1 MKMSKGFLSILATCT
16 CATGV
21 AAPPAKPPPTPP
33 DVDIAYLSIS
43 NNSWTGWPPAAIRGI
58 DVSAAGALITDV
70 ELWRARNRYTQ
81 NLAWDASG
89 KYLAWAEAIDR
100 QGTQAL
106 LVAEPGQV
114 PRVAYQFSSDYIYSN
129 NNYAD
134 GLAWGRGCGATPVLY
149 FWGVAVGAVVA
160 VWVVDPFAATPVAQE
175 VFRGPARPVGER
187 GGSLQGLAV
196 SPQGRILVA
205 GAYSYELGDRG
216 LVALPLGCESVS
228 SLPQPSGPAQP
239 LLAARYESDQAW
251 IHSFDWSGDGRRLA
265 ISMGRW
271 VPISAGSA
279 YAYDPELWIA
289 EIEYV
294 ASAGAEQ
301 ATVTRLWHSA
311 AGVTVFPA
319 WAPVSEGTACDRLA
333 FTRSSVVWLHDV
345 PRDGFSGIDCAIG
358 TPTAIGGKA
367 VAALDWR

>member
-43 NNSWTGWPPAAIRGI
+43 NNTWSGWPLAAIRGI
-58 DVSAAGALITDV
+58 DISAAGELSADV

-89 KYLAWAEAIDR
+89 KYLAWAEVIDKR
-100 QGTQAL
+100 GTQAL

-129 NNYAD
+129 GNYAD

-149 FWGVAVGAVVA
+149 FWGVALGAVVA
-160 VWVVDPFAATPVAQE
+160 VWVVDPFAATPVAHE
-175 VFRGPARPVGER
+175 VFRGPARPMGER
-187 GGSLQGLAV
+187 GGTLYGLAV